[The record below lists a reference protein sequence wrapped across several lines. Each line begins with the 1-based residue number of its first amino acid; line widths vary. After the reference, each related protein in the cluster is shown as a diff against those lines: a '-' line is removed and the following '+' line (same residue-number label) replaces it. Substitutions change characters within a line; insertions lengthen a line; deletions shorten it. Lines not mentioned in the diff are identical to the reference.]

1 MERLGSAIEDWMVRY
16 KSTSVKPATYD
27 RLYESLIQ
35 LNKYDISDVALD
47 ELTVDDLQSYIN
59 ELVASGYALTTIK
72 KQYHLISEYLTYANL
87 NGIILRPLHKGVR
100 LPSESVVKKHKR
112 SVVAYNREE
121 QSRLTTVL
129 FQRLNVPA
137 CCAALLMME
146 TGIRIGEAMA
156 LTWDDVDWNRR
167 SLRVSKTVVRL
178 RDCKRNHVQYSAKSF
193 SSNRTIPLSRRA
205 YDLLKHMH
213 EEDGYSLYGYVF
225 RGRDGKYM
233 SYEAARCHIQKA
245 CEDAGVPYY
254 GQHVFRHTF
263 ATNCY
268 NKGCDVKILSKF
280 LGHSDVTVTYNTY
293 IHLFGDGLEEMRS
306 VLD

>member
-1 MERLGSAIEDWMVRY
+1 MKRLGNAIEEWMVNY
-16 KSTSVKPATYD
+16 KSTSVKPSTYD
-27 RLYESLIQ
+27 RLCESLIQ
-35 LNKYDISDVALD
+35 LNKYGISDVSID
-47 ELTVDDLQSYIN
+47 ELTVDEIQSYIN

-72 KQYHLISEYLTYANL
+72 KQFHLISEYVSYANL
-87 NGIILRPLHKGVR
+87 NGIILRPLYKGVK

-112 SVVAYNREE
+112 CVIAYDREE
-121 QSRLTTVL
+121 QRRLTDIL
-129 FQRLNVPA
+129 FQRLHIPA

-167 SLRVSKTVVRL
+167 CLRISKTVVRL
-178 RDCKRNHVQYSAKSF
+178 RDCKRNHVQSSAKSF
-193 SSNRTIPLSRRA
+193 SSNRTIPLSRVA
-205 YDLLKHMH
+205 YDLLRHMA
-213 EEDGYSLYGYVF
+213 EDCDSTCGYVF
-225 RGRDGKYM
+225 RGRNGKYM

-268 NKGCDVKILSKF
+268 NKGCDVKVLSKF

-293 IHLFGDGLEEMRS
+293 IHLFGDGLEEMRA